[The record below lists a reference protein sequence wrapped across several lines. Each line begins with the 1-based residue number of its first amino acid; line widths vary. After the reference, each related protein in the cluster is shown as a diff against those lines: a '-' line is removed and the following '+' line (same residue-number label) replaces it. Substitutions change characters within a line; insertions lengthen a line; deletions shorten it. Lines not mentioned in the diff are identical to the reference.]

1 MDPTFHPYP
10 SMSGANPEADQTQRT
25 KSRKSSK
32 SSTSVKSSKK
42 QQSSPTKERGDERRS
57 GGGVKLL
64 TKVSKLTGWL
74 STSEPSTQALLSHQ
88 KETFRKAGV
97 PLTDSEAHSKLRAPI
112 GEIPSD
118 AITST
123 TGPDPEELLRRKKE
137 ERKRRERER
146 RGSEATTMAGSVRSG
161 GSGSGSL
168 SGYSMSGGSSVRK
181 GSLSSPVGG
190 GHGGEMGQV
199 PWNYGWDDKWQ

>member
-1 MDPTFHPYP
+1 MNPTYHHYP
-10 SMSGANPEADQTQRT
+10 AMSGANPGADHPNQRT

-32 SSTSVKSSKK
+32 SASVKSSSNKK
-42 QQSSPTKERGDERRS
+42 QPSSPTKDRTRS
-57 GGGVKLL
+57 EGGGGGKLL
-64 TKVSKLTGWL
+64 GKVSKLTGWL
-74 STSEPSTQALLSHQ
+74 TTSEPSTQALLSHQ
-88 KETFRKAGV
+88 KEAFRKAGV

-137 ERKRRERER
+137 EKKRRERDR
-146 RGSEATTMAGSVRSG
+146 RGSEVTAGSIRSG
-161 GSGSGSL
+161 GSGSF
-168 SGYSMSGGSSVRK
+168 SGHSMSGGSGSMRK

-190 GHGGEMGQV
+190 GDIGEQV